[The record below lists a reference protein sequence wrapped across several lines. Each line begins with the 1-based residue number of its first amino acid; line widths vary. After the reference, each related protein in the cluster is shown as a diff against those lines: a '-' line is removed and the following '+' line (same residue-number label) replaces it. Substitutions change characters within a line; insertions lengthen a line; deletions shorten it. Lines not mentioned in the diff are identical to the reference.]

1 MPRPSPSTISANS
14 TATKP
19 AVDGLDLV
27 VPRGCLFGF
36 LGPNGAGKSTTIR
49 MLTGV
54 IPPTSGSIELLG
66 MPLAERELE
75 IKQRIGLV
83 PDESLLFDRLTA
95 RRRRGRPPHK
105 KRCNR
110 APIQIIYV
118 LRVTM
123 SYGLMRHLAFM
134 AVWPLL
140 AASSPDL
147 DQARKLYQ
155 LTDYQSS
162 LAILQ
167 SIQPKDGPVF
177 ELIGR
182 NHYMQ
187 GEYKK
192 ATEILEKAAAA
203 DPGNSEYE
211 LWLGRAFGRRAETA
225 SPFMSAGNANKARQ
239 HFERAVQLAP
249 RNMDALSDLFEYY
262 LEAPGFMG
270 GGLDK
275 AANVAGQ
282 MAAIDPADGQWAQ
295 ARLAERRKEF
305 DTAEHHFEM
314 AARMAP
320 QQASRLID
328 LAKFLAKQG
337 RYRESDQSFSKAEK
351 IAPNNPQL
359 MYARAEA
366 YIQQGRNRDAARKLL
381 KRYLQAQLTPDDPP
395 RAEAEKLLKKAS
407 GG

>member
-1 MPRPSPSTISANS
+1 
-14 TATKP
+14 
-19 AVDGLDLV
+19 
-27 VPRGCLFGF
+27 
-36 LGPNGAGKSTTIR
+36 
-49 MLTGV
+49 
-54 IPPTSGSIELLG
+54 
-66 MPLAERELE
+66 
-75 IKQRIGLV
+75 
-83 PDESLLFDRLTA
+83 
-95 RRRRGRPPHK
+95 
-105 KRCNR
+105 
-110 APIQIIYV
+110 
-118 LRVTM
+118 M
-123 SYGLMRHLAFM
+123 SYGLMRHLACMALM
-134 AVWPLL
+134 AVGPLL

-155 LTDYQSS
+155 LTDYESS

-167 SIQPKDGPVF
+167 SVQPKDGPAL

-192 ATEILEKAAAA
+192 ATEILEKAVAA

-225 SPFMSAGNANKARQ
+225 SPFTAAGNANKARQ
-239 HFERAVQLAP
+239 HFEKAVQLAP
-249 RNMDALSDLFEYY
+249 GNMDALSDLFEYY

-275 AANVAGQ
+275 AATVADQ

-351 IAPNNPQL
+351 IAPNNPQVL
-359 MYARAEA
+359 YARAEA
-366 YIQQGRNRDAARKLL
+366 YIQQGRNRDAARRLL